1 MEQNLEELLTKT
13 TKNFKLAEE
22 QYLESSEETDLS
34 LRKLRKMNYDNAT
47 NILNLVEDMAGKNK
61 TVQKQNPNIKER
73 TSKAGRIVLNTQ
85 QPSDNGTN
93 LGNDD
98 HDHNTNNGEIKLQ
111 FPSYDEIQKDA
122 QDDPKITIS
131 TSNILR
137 EAAKQ
142 TFVGGGSKKSTKKEN
157 NHSKNESGMTREEYR
172 KRHNK

>member
-85 QPSDNGTN
+85 QPSDNGLIWVMMTMITIRIMVRSN
-93 LGNDD
+93 CSSRAMTKFKKMRKMIL
-98 HDHNTNNGEIKLQ
+98 KLQ
-111 FPSYDEIQKDA
+111 SQLVIFCVKPQSRLLLVAVQRSLLRK
-122 QDDPKITIS
+122 KIT
-131 TSNILR
+131 TARMNL
-137 EAAKQ
+137 
-142 TFVGGGSKKSTKKEN
+142 V
-157 NHSKNESGMTREEYR
+157 
-172 KRHNK
+172 